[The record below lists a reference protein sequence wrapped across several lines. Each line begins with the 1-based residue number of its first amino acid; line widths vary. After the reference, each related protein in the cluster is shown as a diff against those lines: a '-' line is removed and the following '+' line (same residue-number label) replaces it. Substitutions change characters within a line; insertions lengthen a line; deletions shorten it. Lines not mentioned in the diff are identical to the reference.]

1 MIRPFRKLGSLFPE
15 PLKGFFERRPAA
27 LPIALALLCDVPLAA
42 LGSGFQALR
51 WTAFAL
57 LMLLLVIPVFA
68 VLFRALRHLWSRRR
82 DRRFLKLLALNV
94 LCAALLAFA
103 YPPLPLG
110 WLSFVLLAPW
120 LWTLRRLP
128 LRDGLT
134 ITFAAGWV
142 FSAIMYFWIYNVAA
156 VGPPVAVIGGL
167 ALLLCY
173 LALFRVAA
181 GWLFLRLDR
190 AGKRWLFPFVWS
202 GLEVFRAWGE
212 MSFPWEH
219 LGYATGVSLPLMQ
232 AASWIG
238 VYGLSALVV
247 ADNLVALDALERRSW
262 RRGLAVLLFPA
273 GLLLFGAVSLSSEP
287 EVSRSVRVA
296 VLQPNIPQHVKWEK
310 KNFPQWMRRTFGL
323 VDRIDSGSVDL
334 VVLPETAV
342 PRLARDVRL
351 PEGRGYIRQHADLRS
366 RAAKRGY
373 DVVAG
378 FLDADT
384 LGPAPRR
391 FRFYNAAF
399 LFRAD
404 GSEPQR
410 YYKRKLVPF
419 SEKLPW
425 DGLLPMLNY
434 VDLGEGDFSP
444 GEGDAL
450 WGGRGDWAPSICYEV
465 VYPAFMRDQALAG
478 ARLMVNITN
487 DGWFGRTTAPWQHAN
502 IARFRSVELGLPLA
516 RAANTGVSLFY
527 DAKGRLLDSTPIFEE
542 AAIRAELEIPVS
554 PAPYAA
560 VGGPL
565 EAILLALLLA
575 VFAWALFTRDPEFP

>member
-1 MIRPFRKLGSLFPE
+1 MPAPARGL
-15 PLKGFFERRPAA
+15 FERRP
-27 LPIALALLCDVPLAA
+27 LLFPLLLALVCDVPLAA
-42 LGSGFQALR
+42 LGSDYQALR

-57 LMLLLVIPVFA
+57 LVLFLLLPVLA
-68 VLFRALRHLWSRRR
+68 ALFGAARHLWRRR
-82 DRRFLKLLALNV
+82 KDGRFRRFLGLNCLCSLLLA
-94 LCAALLAFA
+94 CA

-110 WLSFVLLAPW
+110 WLSFVLLVPW
-120 LWTLRRLP
+120 LWTLRRLEA
-128 LRDGLT
+128 RDALT
-134 ITFAAGWV
+134 ITFASSVLGGA
-142 FSAIMYFWIYNVAA
+142 AMYFWIYNVVS
-156 VGPPVAVIGGL
+156 VGPPAGVVCGL
-167 ALLLCY
+167 VLLLCF
-173 LALFRVAA
+173 LATFKVAA
-181 GWLFLRLDR
+181 GWLFLRLE
-190 AGKRWLFPFVWS
+190 AVGKTWLFPLVWA
-202 GLEVFRAWGE
+202 GIEVFRAQGE
-212 MSFPWEH
+212 ISFPWEH
-219 LGYATGVSLPLMQ
+219 LGYALGVSLPMAQ

-247 ADNLVALDALERRSW
+247 AANLVALSALERRS
-262 RRGLAVLLFPA
+262 RRRALAVLLFPA